1 MYFRKN
7 TSQFF
12 FTVGVLII
20 FKILTMQSCQSNTH
34 LINIFWKIDC
44 QFRMVQWWLHGRPAW
59 IHTRRRQH
67 QENVS
72 FKLSISQLIDEKPSQ
87 KRLKLWHKRLFF
99 FATSWGSLKAF
110 NLAHNRSITWTF
122 CFRYC
127 FIELAMFPTQYNSID
142 TGNLYITNW
151 VLSSPLCTFISRL
164 PWYNYRIPIGYWI
177 VFLFLY
183 TCFCFPFRVKLL
195 YYWA

>member
-1 MYFRKN
+1 MSRS
-7 TSQFF
+7 TSPIFHRFQIFSELYSRQGYTNNSQRSFISAHNRCISERTHLSFF
-12 FTVGVLII
+12 FFFFYLRVLII

-59 IHTRRRQH
+59 IHTRRRRH

-99 FATSWGSLKAF
+99 F
-110 NLAHNRSITWTF
+110 
-122 CFRYC
+122 RY
-127 FIELAMFPTQYNSID
+127 
-142 TGNLYITNW
+142 
-151 VLSSPLCTFISRL
+151 
-164 PWYNYRIPIGYWI
+164 
-177 VFLFLY
+177 
-183 TCFCFPFRVKLL
+183 
-195 YYWA
+195 